1 MASAETPVSAKTGS
15 GGSPQKKFGLVLQ
28 GCAALGAYEAGAI
41 KCLYGRG
48 MECTIVAGASSGAL
62 NAVKLAAAKNP
73 PDDVEKMWR
82 EFASDAELPPLVP
95 IKLEVPHMY
104 SARMDYWALPAWTY
118 GAYNTPLKEMLE
130 GLDWDQVRDPDHM
143 RVFVSASDIE
153 NGKTVYFSNIPPGR
167 LPPGQPEYL
176 DGHFGVQHVLASG
189 SFPGGYP
196 WTVIDGRTYWD
207 GGATDNTPIH
217 PVIDNLTKAEAET
230 LPIYVIDVFTGA
242 GSKPTNLLEVELRFF
257 ELLLQN
263 NLETDTKRAQRY
275 ARFISLLKDVNK
287 ILVQKD
293 AKRILDEVKKLP
305 AAPSGLED
313 LLEDLLRVKRKKDWG
328 DVMKYDHVQNVHAVD
343 IKKPAEDNPAE
354 YTKQTIERRLQQGC
368 EQMCQY
374 LDSPSSATSG

>member
-1 MASAETPVSAKTGS
+1 MAGAETSVSAETGS

-41 KCLYGRG
+41 KCLYERG

-73 PDDVEKMWR
+73 PDELEKMWKG
-82 EFASDAELPPLVP
+82 FASDAKFPPLLP
-95 IKLEVPHMY
+95 IKTEVPHMY
-104 SARMDYWALPAWTY
+104 SARTDYWALLSWTY
-118 GAYNTPLKEMLE
+118 GAYNTPLREMLE
-130 GLDWDQVRDPDHM
+130 GLDWAQVRNPDHM

-153 NGKTVYFSNIPPGR
+153 NGKTVYFGNVPPGS
-167 LPPGQPEYL
+167 LPEGQPEYL
-176 DGHFGVQHVLASG
+176 GGRFGVEHALASG

-217 PVIDNLTKAEAET
+217 PVIDNLKDEKEAET

-275 ARFISLLKDVNK
+275 ALFISLLKKVDG
-287 ILVQKD
+287 ILGNV
-293 AKRILDEVKKLP
+293 P
-305 AAPSGLED
+305 AQTQPGPLAE
-313 LLEDLLRVKRKKDWG
+313 LLEIKRTKDWEFAK
-328 DVMKYDHVQNVHAVD
+328 KYYLVPNVYAVD
-343 IKKPAEDNPAE
+343 IKKPAEDNPAD
-354 YTKQTIERRLQQGC
+354 YTREAIERRLQQGY
-368 EQMCQY
+368 EQMCEY
-374 LDSPSSATSG
+374 LASQPTPTPV